1 MIARKYMFRAV
12 YTLSEA
18 SARKYTKRA
27 QTGLRGIPKSIF
39 VKSLLGHERVP
50 NKKFFSRLGSK
61 DGFMRKLLGPGKD
74 YYANNVYITFLRLMS
89 ARGKMYVFAYMRA
102 KYVCWCLSLRHDSI
116 TRTNIICAS
125 THVYIKVPLRSC
137 TKIKSF
143 FLDLGQGKD
152 LRGNFWD

>member
-1 MIARKYMFRAV
+1 MEHIWCAKRNMIARKYMFRAV

-61 DGFMRKLLGPGKD
+61 DGFMRKLLRREKD
-74 YYANNVYITFLRLMS
+74 DYANNVYITFLRLMC
-89 ARGKMYVFAYMRA
+89 AKGIHGLETYARA
-102 KYVCWCLSLRHDSI
+102 KYVWVYRSLRHDSI

-125 THVYIKVPLRSC
+125 MHKCARICMRAKTCLH
-137 TKIKSF
+137 KSPS
-143 FLDLGQGKD
+143 
-152 LRGNFWD
+152 